1 MKITQ
6 IPFNDYYKEA
16 TTKTQIYLHHTAG
29 TGKGDDVFGWW
40 GKDKPRIATCVV
52 IDRDGSIKQGFGSQ
66 FWAYHLG
73 LPNSVFKENG
83 LSYLNLDK
91 LSIGIELIAW
101 GQLTKKGEKY
111 YSYTGKEIQGD
122 EVTTLAKPHRGFK
135 HYHSYTQAQID
146 AVVHLLKLWKE
157 KYGIDISYNE
167 DIWDVTKRALSG
179 ENGVFTHCSVRKDKV
194 DTFPQIELIEAL
206 KTL

>member
-1 MKITQ
+1 
-6 IPFNDYYKEA
+6 
-16 TTKTQIYLHHTAG
+16 
-29 TGKGDDVFGWW
+29 
-40 GKDKPRIATCVV
+40 
-52 IDRDGSIKQGFGSQ
+52 
-66 FWAYHLG
+66 
-73 LPNSVFKENG
+73 VFKENG
-83 LSYLNLDK
+83 LTYLNLDK

-146 AVVHLLKLWKE
+146 AVIYLLKLWKD

-179 ENGVFTHCSVRKDKV
+179 QNGVYTHCSVRKDKV
-194 DTFPQIELIEAL
+194 DTFPQPELIESL
-206 KTL
+206 KSL

>member
-1 MKITQ
+1 
-6 IPFNDYYKEA
+6 
-16 TTKTQIYLHHTAG
+16 
-29 TGKGDDVFGWW
+29 
-40 GKDKPRIATCVV
+40 
-52 IDRDGSIKQGFGSQ
+52 
-66 FWAYHLG
+66 
-73 LPNSVFKENG
+73 VFKENG

-146 AVVHLLKLWKE
+146 AVVHLLKLWKD

-179 ENGVFTHCSVRKDKV
+179 ENGVYTHCSVRKDKV
-194 DTFPQIELIEAL
+194 DTFPQPELIEVL
-206 KTL
+206 KSL